1 MPKSKK
7 INSRNKRAR
16 EAKAASQN
24 TVAANQPLNTN
35 NPPPNVPSQPTEL
48 FTNQNLQNSAASAA
62 ALPLLQQM
70 NSTSTNVAMDIRMM
84 IKIRRSFISI
94 YFSRCQ
100 IAHEMAP

>member
-24 TVAANQPLNTN
+24 TVAANQTSNTI
-35 NPPPNVPSQPTEL
+35 NPPPNVPPTEL
-48 FTNQNLQNSAASAA
+48 LTNQNLQNSAASAA